1 MTGGAQLAEALQVLA
16 DLVRAALVWVLAAAV
31 LATLLVLAAAA
42 AVGKLYRLIRQ
53 PRTRARLR
61 SRAR

>member
-16 DLVRAALVWVLAAAV
+16 DLVCAALVWALAAAA
-31 LATLLVLAAAA
+31 LATFLVLAAAA